1 MYTCVQCGTCYIH
14 TLILRSCTNSE
25 LHCKKKTTQQNNKY
39 NHVFKKKQEMLQ
51 SPQTP
56 PFPRAARVSL
66 ALGAGAQVQACLQPG
81 VLAAEVRQQLQVG
94 AAKPALAPLWLSN
107 RRVG

>member
-1 MYTCVQCGTCYIH
+1 MC
-14 TLILRSCTNSE
+14 L
-25 LHCKKKTTQQNNKY
+25 KKN
-39 NHVFKKKQEMLQ
+39 QEMLQ

-66 ALGAGAQVQACLQPG
+66 ALGAGAQVQACLQPA
-81 VLAAEVRQQLQVG
+81 VLAAEARQQLQVG

-107 RRVG
+107 RQVG